1 MSLQTRLGALI
12 TAIGADIK
20 ALYAGKV
27 DANDSR
33 LSDARTPTA
42 HSHAIT
48 NVTGLQT
55 ALDAKADASVLGDIS
70 AALTA
75 INGV

>member
-27 DANDSR
+27 DTNDSR

-42 HSHAIT
+42 HTHPAAQISDS
-48 NVTGLQT
+48 T
-55 ALDAKADASVLGDIS
+55 AAGQALLTAADAAAQRATLG
-70 AALTA
+70 L
-75 INGV
+75 